1 MSDLGWVPES
11 WILWSTGGLSTQHHL
26 SLREEMSKAQEVLRS
41 SGHIAWHLKLVQ
53 NTELQVSNDGQ
64 LWICIKRDMV
74 ILMIMSAIV
83 IINMATNV
91 TPGFQELLTI
101 LHLSMGLEVSDIVRP
116 QTTACLAELGHL
128 KGTTNCHHHHHHHHH
143 HHQCQIF
150 SNLWWSRP
158 NI

>member
-1 MSDLGWVPES
+1 
-11 WILWSTGGLSTQHHL
+11 
-26 SLREEMSKAQEVLRS
+26 
-41 SGHIAWHLKLVQ
+41 
-53 NTELQVSNDGQ
+53 
-64 LWICIKRDMV
+64 MV

-143 HHQCQIF
+143 HHPT
-150 SNLWWSRP
+150 P
-158 NI
+158 NHPHQEGQRCRSLILLLPVAVSVRLCLALSQLLAS

>member
-1 MSDLGWVPES
+1 
-11 WILWSTGGLSTQHHL
+11 
-26 SLREEMSKAQEVLRS
+26 
-41 SGHIAWHLKLVQ
+41 
-53 NTELQVSNDGQ
+53 
-64 LWICIKRDMV
+64 MV

-128 KGTTNCHHHHHHHHH
+128 KGTTNCLHNLHHHHHHHHPTPNH
-143 HHQCQIF
+143 PHQEGQRCRSLILLLPVAVSVRLCLALSQLLA
-150 SNLWWSRP
+150 S
-158 NI
+158 